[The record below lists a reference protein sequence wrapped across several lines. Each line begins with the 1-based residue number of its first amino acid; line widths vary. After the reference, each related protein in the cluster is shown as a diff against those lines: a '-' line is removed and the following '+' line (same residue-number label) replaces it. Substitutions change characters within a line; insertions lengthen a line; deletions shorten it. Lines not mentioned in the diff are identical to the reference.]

1 MLSQR
6 SRLAAHVQ
14 PALTSQIP
22 RTMKPQPNP
31 VKRDP
36 QRTERPRSLDRFH
49 LLVNCRTEATQKR
62 LYQQLTR
69 KGLSCRPLVL

>member
-1 MLSQR
+1 
-6 SRLAAHVQ
+6 
-14 PALTSQIP
+14 
-22 RTMKPQPNP
+22 MKPQPNP